1 MSIDIKKLHRA
12 AIDPKR
18 NPYPG
23 HTRVGPE
30 GAIVTDGRLLVY
42 RGPTPD
48 ISAVRAL
55 LANDAASIGS
65 MPSPDSIRSKL
76 RVSPHGE
83 TVIVNVSYDDPVDPV
98 CAAWANNERRVAIL
112 DAEERVAVYTGA
124 YDSAPRGQRSS
135 ARSYLEAAKAA
146 LKDVHTRDYLGAHVW
161 SFVMTTGDTVYVD
174 RDVARRAM
182 RALGVR
188 KADVTLHGTHDPIV
202 IHTANGFALVMP
214 CIF

>member
-18 NPYPG
+18 NPYTG

-42 RGPTPD
+42 RGPTPS
-48 ISAVRAL
+48 IAAVREL

-65 MPSPDSIRSKL
+65 MPPPASIRNTL
-76 RVSPHGE
+76 RVASSEG
-83 TVIVNVSYDDPVDPV
+83 TAVVNYDDPVDPV
-98 CAAWANNERRVAIL
+98 RAAQADNERRVAIL
-112 DAEERVAVYTGA
+112 DAEEQVAVYTGA

-188 KADVTLHGTHDPIV
+188 KADVTLHGTHNPIV